1 VIPNQAQSLERLAEL
16 SRMLD
21 AATTEIAVLDEEAV
35 RAKSAYEVAY
45 SRAFLDN
52 QGSMDLRKQ
61 IAIYETQIES
71 LTYEIAAQKV
81 RACKERIRTLAIQ
94 IEVGRSLA
102 AAHKTQYNAEATGQN
117 TY

>member
-1 VIPNQAQSLERLAEL
+1 
-16 SRMLD
+16 MLD
-21 AATTEIAVLDEEAV
+21 SATTEIAVLDEESV

-45 SRAFLDN
+45 ARAFLDN

-61 IAIYETQIES
+61 IAIYETQDTN

-102 AAHKTQYNAEATGQN
+102 SAHKTQFNAEAAGQY
-117 TY
+117 T

>member
-1 VIPNQAQSLERLAEL
+1 MIPTQMQALERLAEL

-21 AATTEIAVLDEEAV
+21 AATTEIAILDEEAV
-35 RAKSAYEVAY
+35 RAKASYEVAFA
-45 SRAFLDN
+45 RAFLDN

-61 IAIYETQIES
+61 IAIYETRDEN
-71 LTYEIAAQKV
+71 LVYEIAQQKL

-102 AAHKTQYNAEATGQN
+102 SAHKTQFNAEATGQY
-117 TY
+117 T

>member
-1 VIPNQAQSLERLAEL
+1 MIPNQAQSLERLAEL

-21 AATTEIAVLDEEAV
+21 AATTEIAVLDEEAI

-45 SRAFLDN
+45 ARAFLDN

-61 IAIYETQIES
+61 IAIYETQAEN
-71 LTYEIAAQKV
+71 LTYEIAQAKV

-102 AAHKTQYNAEATGQN
+102 SAHKTQFQAEGVGQY
-117 TY
+117 T